1 MNHCRQWSGIF
12 RSDSGAKFW
21 QWARLCVDLKKF
33 PDQSWRLLKSRVMK
47 LVPEIHFQGPGS
59 TMAKWR
65 ASREMSAL
73 ISKICHA
80 PVLRLNELV
89 LQYMDLR
96 YVPPED
102 LVGAIQR
109 LEMVQ
114 FLDGW
119 MTDEQAAAILTMA
132 KESRLGRIK
141 RIKLLRVSGISSV
154 FTPLLHEAKLNNKLE
169 VERGPMDWSE
179 WE

>member
-1 MNHCRQWSGIF
+1 
-12 RSDSGAKFW
+12 
-21 QWARLCVDLKKF
+21 
-33 PDQSWRLLKSRVMK
+33 MK

-59 TMAKWR
+59 TMATWR

-89 LQYMDLR
+89 LQYMDLWD
-96 YVPPED
+96 VPPED

-109 LEMVQ
+109 LKMVQ

-119 MTDEQAAAILTMA
+119 MTVEQATAILTMV
-132 KESRLGRIK
+132 KENRLGRIK
-141 RIKLLRVSGISSV
+141 NIKIFSVLGMRSVSPSLLQEAR
-154 FTPLLHEAKLNNKLE
+154 LNAKLE
-169 VERGPMDWSE
+169 WQDWYI
-179 WE
+179 